1 MRGVLINPYIKTI
14 EECIVK
20 KNDINSVYRAMTWLG
35 HKVEIV
41 QVGLVLPQGDNLLV
55 DEEAALKPGRPV
67 WKLNGVA
74 FVGCGLFLGSDNDG
88 ATWCSAKIPLVDV
101 QVYTSWTT
109 IVSTGKV
116 DTDRLPH
123 EVE

>member
-1 MRGVLINPYIKTI
+1 MRGVLINPYIKTV
-14 EECIVK
+14 EEVIVK
-20 KNDINSVYRAMTWLG
+20 KNDINSLYRAMTWLG
-35 HKVEIV
+35 HTVEIV

-74 FVGCGLFLGSDNDG
+74 FVGCAVFLGSDNDG

-101 QVYTSWTT
+101 QVYASWTT
-109 IVSTGKV
+109 IVSTGRV
-116 DTDRLPH
+116 DEERMPH
-123 EVE
+123 DVD